1 MSFLVKLKI
10 KLTLR
15 QGMRTNETEERDV
28 RKRVNEIFTTGN
40 LTGYG
45 RENDLHTDYEK
56 SVAIWWWI
64 KENVEYGFSKRMENS
79 AYGGIILGKA
89 VDHGYSAMSG
99 ILLQRAGVEVRCLM
113 GLLAKKK
120 RFHAWNWLHIGEEW
134 FAYDSTSSNAG
145 NFLMG
150 INTTN
155 HLSQYKYSD
164 GEYWDFPV
172 STSNYNY
179 KFNSFSFP
187 KNAPLLYQKEDTDSG
202 LIGRNL
208 KWTLKNGLLTIK
220 GRGPM
225 RNFENATQVPWKNFF
240 YKILKLKI
248 EETVTTIGD
257 YAFYNIDK
265 IKYQNYKDKLGFIQS
280 IGQKAFSDYND
291 HVKTQVSYKII
302 NLTFLDE
309 NEKENY
315 KAQIVNASTLDKI
328 NEILLK
334 AENKS
339 KENEN
344 TQKTSAKDTIK
355 KLPYL
360 KSDSVKDFEEEI
372 NKAKDKESIKEVVTK
387 AQSKNKELKVVFE
400 KRETVK
406 EEIKKS

>member
-1 MSFLVKLKI
+1 
-10 KLTLR
+10 
-15 QGMRTNETEERDV
+15 MRTNETEERDV

-89 VDHGYSAMSG
+89 VGHGYSAMSG
-99 ILLQRAGVEVRCLM
+99 ILLQQAGVEVRCLM

-134 FAYDSTSSNAG
+134 FAYDN
-145 NFLMG
+145 
-150 INTTN
+150 
-155 HLSQYKYSD
+155 
-164 GEYWDFPV
+164 
-172 STSNYNY
+172 
-179 KFNSFSFP
+179 
-187 KNAPLLYQKEDTDSG
+187 
-202 LIGRNL
+202 
-208 KWTLKNGLLTIK
+208 
-220 GRGPM
+220 
-225 RNFENATQVPWKNFF
+225 
-240 YKILKLKI
+240 
-248 EETVTTIGD
+248 
-257 YAFYNIDK
+257 
-265 IKYQNYKDKLGFIQS
+265 
-280 IGQKAFSDYND
+280 
-291 HVKTQVSYKII
+291 
-302 NLTFLDE
+302 E

-406 EEIKKS
+406 EEIKKLDKLGDMQKDYIEKLDKAHNEQEFDQILQDAKTKNEERQEEENAAQENKTNTIVMAVTVPASIIVVLVAGIILVLVIRKQRYQSVQISNEQSSKI